1 MVNALAGAARDRF
14 SVVVRIAIV
23 SGRRSATDE
32 ELASVR
38 ARGLEVV
45 HLTPTG
51 AAGELT
57 AADVALGRLDVR
69 PELDGVEDG
78 LWSLG
83 VLAARG
89 VTVLN
94 APGTLVAAHDKL
106 LTARILRRAGLPH
119 PETWH
124 VRPGRSYNGPPA
136 PVVLKPRH
144 GSWGRHVTLCETD
157 VALRGELWRVRDEP
171 WFRQHGALVQELVP
185 PTGRDLRL
193 VVAGD
198 KVVGAVSRVAREG
211 EWRTNVAL
219 GATRVPLDPP
229 RGAVELALAAARALG
244 AALVGVDLLP
254 TPDGG
259 LTVLEVNGSVEF
271 TPEYR
276 VGRDVFRS
284 VVLELARVA
293 LEEAAKDRRS
303 GADPVPV

>member
-1 MVNALAGAARDRF
+1 M
-14 SVVVRIAIV
+14 RIAIV
-23 SGRRSATDE
+23 SGTRSTTDD
-32 ELASVR
+32 ELAAVR

-45 HLTPTG
+45 HLTPTDAVG
-51 AAGELT
+51 SLAAT
-57 AADVALGRLDVR
+57 DVVLGRLDVR

-94 APGTLVAAHDKL
+94 GPGTLVAAHDKL
-106 LTARILRRAGLPH
+106 LTARILRRSGLPH

-124 VRPGRSYNGPPA
+124 VRPGRPYDGPPA
-136 PVVLKPRH
+136 PLVLKPRH
-144 GSWGRHVTLCETD
+144 GSWGRHVVLCETAA
-157 VALRGELWRVRDEP
+157 ALREELRRVHDEP

-185 PTGRDLRL
+185 PTGSDLRL
-193 VVAGD
+193 VVVGG
-198 KVVGAVSRVAREG
+198 KVVGAVRRAAAKG

-219 GATRVPLDPP
+219 GATRLPVDPP
-229 RGAVELALAAARALG
+229 AVAVELALAAARSVG

-259 LTVLEVNGSVEF
+259 LTILEVNGSVEF
-271 TPEYR
+271 THDYR
-276 VGRDVFRS
+276 VGRDVFRA

-293 LEEAAKDRRS
+293 LEAAPRDRPT
-303 GADPVPV
+303 GADPVLA